1 MRIAVQAIAALV
13 FVLALCTPAG
23 AEENERDPYVF
34 AWPFIE
40 GDMTP
45 RGGTTEGPPVEPV
58 TETTEAFERLREEG
72 LSKLERDRRAILA
85 MAGSYRV
92 GFDFLE
98 IVGFTPGF
106 EPAEPYQ
113 SWGTE
118 HVYVVENSDER
129 ISLQHVLVMTIIGDD
144 GEEMGPFV
152 TKHWRQDWVYEDPE
166 AHAYRGFGTWAR
178 ETRDEQAR
186 AGRWSQTVWQVDDS
200 PRYAAW
206 GEWRHTPER
215 SWWESSETWRP
226 LPRREF
232 SVRDDYDVLIG
243 TNTHIILPT
252 GWVQEEHNVKTVLAG
267 PGEVESRLAR
277 EIGIARYERLADFD
291 RSAGDEYWEATRD
304 FWAEVRAYWQRE
316 MAEHDAIRLVGEV
329 DGRNLFE
336 PLFER
341 AQQIT
346 DGEEFDAAD
355 NRAFIEETVDS
366 YRAEPSMAEGSPAY

>member
-1 MRIAVQAIAALV
+1 MRFRFPVSALLAV
-13 FVLALCTPAG
+13 ALCAPAL
-23 AEENERDPYVF
+23 AEDDSSDPYVF
-34 AWPFIE
+34 SWPFVE

-45 RGGTTEGPPVEPV
+45 RGGTTEGPPVETL
-58 TETTEAFERLREEG
+58 TETTEAFERLQEDG
-72 LSKLERDRRAILA
+72 LSKFERDRRAILA

-98 IVGFTPGF
+98 ILGFAPGF

-152 TKHWRQDWVYEDPE
+152 TKHWRQDWVYEDAE

-178 ETRDEQAR
+178 ETRGEQAR

-277 EIGIARYERLADFD
+277 EIGIARYERLRNFD
-291 RSAGDEYWEATRD
+291 RSAGDEYWQATRD
-304 FWAEVRAYWQRE
+304 FWAEVRAYWRRE

-341 AQQIT
+341 AQAIA
-346 DGEEFDAAD
+346 DGEEFGAAD
-355 NRAFIEETVDS
+355 NRAFIEETIDS